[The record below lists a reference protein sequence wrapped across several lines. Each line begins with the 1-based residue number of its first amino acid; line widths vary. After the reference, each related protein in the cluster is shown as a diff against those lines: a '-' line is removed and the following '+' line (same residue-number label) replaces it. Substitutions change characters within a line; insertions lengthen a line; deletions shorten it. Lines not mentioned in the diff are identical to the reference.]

1 MDRVVLI
8 TGASSGIGAAVC
20 RRVAAPGTSL
30 MLHARGG
37 KNGEKKDN
45 LLAIAEAARQAGAEA
60 ETVFCDLE
68 TPGSASALS
77 AMTVERFGRIDQIVS
92 NAGFA
97 LRQDIGEVTRQD
109 LDRSLQGM
117 AGAFFDLMSESYE
130 SLRTSE
136 RGRVVAVSSFVA
148 HVFKAGQLFP
158 VTAAAKGA
166 IEAMAKSLATQLAPF
181 GSTVNCVAPGYT
193 RKEATGHSA
202 LSSSAWDTAADLTPM
217 KRIADPD
224 DIAATVAFLLSDDA
238 KHITGQT
245 IHVDGGLTLG

>member
-20 RRVAAPGTSL
+20 RRIAAPGTSL

-60 ETVFCDLE
+60 ETMFCDLE

-130 SLRTSE
+130 SLRTSD
-136 RGRVVAVSSFVA
+136 S
-148 HVFKAGQLFP
+148 
-158 VTAAAKGA
+158 KGA